1 MNQIKKHSFEAVSLL
16 TAANGMLEATII
28 PAIDQPDWIVP
39 SALILESVDHSESDE
54 NKDAD
59 HKEYYSWQQQ
69 SVPVFYLIPKDQS
82 PNSVV
87 ILEGNSIDYR
97 LALKIKGQLR
107 QIEVS
112 ISEVQDSKLPQE
124 YSSELS
130 VESVSEDSISSYL
143 YQTIMI
149 EDTVYMVPD
158 LDKIAHQLVN
168 INS

>member
-39 SALILESVDHSESDE
+39 SALILDSIDYSENDE
-54 NKDAD
+54 NRHVD
-59 HKEYYSWQQQ
+59 HKECYSWQQQ

-82 PNSVV
+82 PSSIV

-112 ISEVQDSKLPQE
+112 ISEVQDSNLPQE
-124 YSSELS
+124 YSSELDI
-130 VESVSEDSISSYL
+130 ELVSEDSISSYL

-168 INS
+168 INQ